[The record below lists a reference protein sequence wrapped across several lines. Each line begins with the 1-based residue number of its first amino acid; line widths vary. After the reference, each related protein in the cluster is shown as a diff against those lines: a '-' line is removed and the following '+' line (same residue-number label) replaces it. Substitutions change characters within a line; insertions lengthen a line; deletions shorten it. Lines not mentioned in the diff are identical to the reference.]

1 VFKIPKSPCKEIN
14 DAMYAFWWGDTEEQK
29 KLHWFAW
36 WRICIPMKIGGM
48 GLRDLYSFNLAMLAK
63 QVRRLVT
70 NPDSLCAQVLKA
82 KYYPHGD
89 ILKAGPKQG
98 SSYSWQSIV
107 AGLQSLNVDNWTYME
122 SGQWKSNKYMG

>member
-1 VFKIPKSPCKEIN
+1 
-14 DAMYAFWWGDTEEQK
+14 
-29 KLHWFAW
+29 
-36 WRICIPMKIGGM
+36 
-48 GLRDLYSFNLAMLAK
+48 MLDK
-63 QVRRLVT
+63 QVRGLVT
-70 NPDSLCAQVLKA
+70 NPDTLCAQVLKA